1 MPPRSGTWLMIE
13 ELLYPD
19 QLIHTGT
26 DLSEPEIAQSRRAE
40 AERMRAA
47 RPNVF
52 SRALMGATDWVTAR
66 LATTRVHHYRQ
77 DYKADAQLDGVIIK
91 TDGSIVTDRDGAAIM
106 GYSWQPQ
113 TAGNVVRVTVA
124 VPAWARQRNSVVVA
138 LFLNGAPEARAVAS
152 QGLQPGQASTA
163 VLGLEIATRSTQA
176 IDLSVRV
183 GAGEPG
189 TVIFNSGAGES
200 IPNLSNP
207 TLTIEEY
214 APFWR

>member
-1 MPPRSGTWLMIE
+1 LGDGTIG
-13 ELLYPD
+13 D
-19 QLIHTGT
+19 QGY
-26 DLSEPEIAQSRRAE
+26 
-40 AERMRAA
+40 
-47 RPNVF
+47 
-52 SRALMGATDWVTAR
+52 
-66 LATTRVHHYRQ
+66 HYRQ
-77 DYKADAQLDGVIIK
+77 DYKADAQLDGSSSRP
-91 TDGSIVTDRDGAAIM
+91 TGTSSPTHGAAIM
-106 GYSWQPQ
+106 GYSGNPKLH
-113 TAGNVVRVTVA
+113 NVVRVTVS
-124 VPAWARQRNSVVVA
+124 VPAWARQRNGVVVA
-138 LFLNGAPEARAVAS
+138 LCLNGEPEARAVAS

-163 VLGLEIATRSTQA
+163 VLGLEIATQSTQA